1 MTKINQNIAT
11 SASAPF
17 IAGDTRTIRATV
29 EQSPGVPFNL
39 TGASIKWQMFAMSGG
54 TFTGSPIISKSV
66 GSGIT
71 ITDAGAGIFHIS
83 LLSADTTGLAGT
95 YYHESEVTLPGS
107 IVHTVFTGTITITAG
122 AITPP

>member
-11 SASAPF
+11 DANAPF
-17 IAGDTRTIRATV
+17 IAGDTRTVQATV
-29 EQSPGVPFNL
+29 EQSAGAPFNL
-39 TGASIKWQMFAMSGG
+39 TGAAIKWQVFAMSGG

-71 ITDAGAGIFHIS
+71 ITNAAGGIFQIS
-83 LLSADTTGLAGT
+83 LASADTTGLAGT
-95 YYHESEVTLPGS
+95 YYHEAEVTMPGG
-107 IVHTVFTGTITITAG
+107 IVHTALTGTITIKAG